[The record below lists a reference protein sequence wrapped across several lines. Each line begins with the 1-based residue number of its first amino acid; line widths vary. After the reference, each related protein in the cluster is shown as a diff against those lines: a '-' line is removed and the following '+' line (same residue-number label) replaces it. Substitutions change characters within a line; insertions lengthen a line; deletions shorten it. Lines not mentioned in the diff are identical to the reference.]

1 VSENLIY
8 LAIASTVLSYYGQC
22 LVGTDSGTRHMKYFL
37 SYRKILYGR
46 RKAMHG
52 KIDIAAH
59 GKMLSNCGRGGGGL
73 ADLVCLVPA

>member
-1 VSENLIY
+1 
-8 LAIASTVLSYYGQC
+8 
-22 LVGTDSGTRHMKYFL
+22 MKYFL